1 MKGVRG
7 VVVACALLLAAP
19 TGTAAAEGK
28 RFVEWAG
35 GVITVFGGPG
45 KVIQLNFPSKVET
58 FISATEN
65 IDIKY
70 YENSAYLKV
79 LSTELPEPQV
89 FIITQEERV
98 PVLLKLTPENVDFIV
113 DVIDVRQ
120 KIARKRREEQRISRE
135 VDPVSLIVAMSG
147 GQPLPGFSVTEREHP
162 LRRFSRNGTLNALVT
177 KIYQSPL
184 FTGYVVELKN
194 VSVLPLKITVQDL
207 VGPNVMAAALERPDG
222 FIAPTPQ
229 TAESAQAGR
238 HRMFVYIVVSA
249 GAGQ

>member
-1 MKGVRG
+1 MIRRIL
-7 VVVACALLLAAP
+7 VVFSLLFAIPMSLH
-19 TGTAAAEGK
+19 AAEGK
-28 RFVEWAG
+28 RFVEWNG
-35 GVITVFGGPG
+35 DVVTVFGGPG
-45 KVIQLNFPSKVET
+45 KVIQVNFPSKVET

-70 YENSAYLKV
+70 YENSAYIKI
-79 LSTELPEPQV
+79 LSHELLEPQV
-89 FIITQEERV
+89 FIITQEARV
-98 PVLLKLTPENVDFIV
+98 PLLLKLSPENVDFIV

-120 KIARKRREEQRISRE
+120 KMARKRQEEQRLGKEI
-135 VDPVSLIVAMSG
+135 DPVSLIVAMSA

-162 LRRFSRNGTLNALVT
+162 LQRFSRNGTLNATLK

-222 FIAPTPQ
+222 YIAPTPQ
-229 TAESAQAGR
+229 TAEGAQAGR
-238 HRMFVYIVVSA
+238 HRMLVYVVVSA
-249 GAGQ
+249 GARL